1 MLLELP
7 PEIFNLVISEI
18 NHLRTLKDLSQVSK
32 ALHRHLL
39 PFLYRDFKI
48 SVKDSNDLT
57 QLHIPPFVKTYFK
70 EDGTR
75 DIVNCLSFVRN
86 VEISPTISL
95 QGHSCFENLIPHL
108 FVRNV
113 PSNQMEAEEHNNTV
127 ELIGKKALSVLLYIP
142 KDSLQ
147 SFSWK
152 LGFCEPPELLGP
164 SGYLS
169 QYQRRITSLSLFDDA
184 DCKLFPKSLT
194 FTHFKHLR
202 HLSWKGRVSEY
213 HYLPALDANSD
224 SLVSLELVFTNP
236 SPFALLRD
244 LSGPCTGYSHS
255 RFAVTY
261 LPKLRSLSLNNAW
274 LQWDYLDLADAPFLE
289 QLDSL
294 KLLHCKRTLSFFERV
309 MQLNRTI
316 RLKSFELAVNDSDD
330 GAIRPLHRGVIEDFL
345 MSFEGLEE
353 LYLWDLIYQHNCEPS
368 LVNGIL
374 HHKSTLRRLVHH
386 WRGFVTLPSINFWFC
401 EYPLPW
407 HDCADL
413 VFQNISLEC
422 FGFTLMPSVLK
433 QKLEP
438 YAANQRLKLLHL
450 RVSWKATRELLIN
463 LFESRTRQPT
473 RIMLD
478 LPTEKRDHRDA
489 LCEEFTDIHN
499 YLRVRCLLAFLQWA
513 FGPTGLPNLKI
524 FVVGELY
531 GGSRPHIPFC
541 RRPRDAPW
549 PDASP
554 QPPIMKR
561 YKTFRIMTKADSYL
575 WDEIEGARDMIGACA
590 DEWWGDFSPS
600 ANRFASRPR
609 FPQGTT
615 YRP

>member
-1 MLLELP
+1 MLLQLP

-18 NHLRTLKDLSQVSK
+18 NHLRTLKNLSQVSK

-39 PFLYRDFKI
+39 AFLYHDFKI
-48 SVKDSNDLT
+48 SVKDNDLT

-86 VEISPTISL
+86 IELSPTVSL
-95 QGHSCFENLIPHL
+95 PGHTCFEKLQPH
-108 FVRNV
+108 FWAREV
-113 PSNQMEAEEHNNTV
+113 PYNGVTAEEHENTI
-127 ELIGKKALSVLLYIP
+127 ELIGKKALPVLLYIP

-152 LGFCEPPELLGP
+152 LGFCEPSELLGP

-169 QYQRRITSLSLFDDA
+169 QYQRRITSLSLFDDPI
-184 DCKLFPKSLT
+184 CNHFPKSLT
-194 FTHFKHLR
+194 FKHFRHLR
-202 HLSWKGRVSEY
+202 HLSWKGRVREY
-213 HYLPALDANSD
+213 HYVPVLDANSD
-224 SLVSLELVFTNP
+224 SLVSLELVFVKPCSYSWSYGNH
-236 SPFALLRD
+236 
-244 LSGPCTGYSHS
+244 GPGAGYS
-255 RFAVTY
+255 RFAVVC

-274 LQWDYLDLADAPFLE
+274 LQWGYQNLADAPFLE

-294 KLLHCKRTLSFFERV
+294 KLLHCRRSLCFLERV
-309 MQLNRTI
+309 IQLNRTM
-316 RLKSFELAVNDSDD
+316 RLKSFELAINDLDD
-330 GAIRPLHRGVIEDFL
+330 VGQPRPLHRRVIDDFL

-353 LYLWDLIYQHNCEPS
+353 LYLWDLIHKHNREPS

-374 HHKSTLRRLVHH
+374 HHKSTLRRLIHH
-386 WRGFVTLPSINFWFC
+386 WRGFITLPSSEFWFC

-407 HDCADL
+407 HDSADL
-413 VFQNISLEC
+413 VFQNTSLEC

-450 RVSWKATRELLIN
+450 RVSWKATRELLVN
-463 LFESRTRQPT
+463 LVESRTHQPT
-473 RIMLD
+473 RVTLD
-478 LPTEKRDHRDA
+478 LPPVNYDQGATDNG
-489 LCEEFTDIHN
+489 EFSDIHN
-499 YLRVRCLLAFLQWA
+499 YLRVGCLLAFLQWA
-513 FGPTGLPNLKI
+513 FGPTGLPKLKI

-531 GGSRPHIPFC
+531 GESRPHIPFC
-541 RRPRDAPW
+541 RRPQDAPW

-575 WDEIEGARDMIGACA
+575 WDEIEGARDMISACA

-600 ANRFASRPR
+600 ANRFTHAGSVP
-609 FPQGTT
+609 FPQGVT
-615 YRP
+615 YQR